1 MKSEREINHWCVL
14 CGAGYHACD
23 SCRKE
28 KAFAP
33 WRTFTDT
40 IDHYQLFM
48 VLRAYHNQE
57 IDKIQAREML
67 SHLDL
72 SDKELY
78 KSGAKKV
85 LADIYAGQTAQSA
98 SYAAV

>member
-1 MKSEREINHWCVL
+1 
-14 CGAGYHACD
+14 
-23 SCRKE
+23 
-28 KAFAP
+28 
-33 WRTFTDT
+33 
-40 IDHYQLFM
+40 M

>member
-40 IDHYQLFM
+40 IDHYQIFM

-85 LADIYAGQTAQSA
+85 LADIYVGQTAHSA

>member
-1 MKSEREINHWCVL
+1 
-14 CGAGYHACD
+14 
-23 SCRKE
+23 
-28 KAFAP
+28 
-33 WRTFTDT
+33 
-40 IDHYQLFM
+40 M

-98 SYAAV
+98 SYAAVWQLSKNWIQPIISYLI